1 MADIAEIKEL
11 AKALNLMNVYKGVID
26 VSNEK
31 VSNLDYLYNI
41 LKQEVDIRKENKIT
55 KLLAESHLPKKIFD
69 DSIISQGLKWQLKEI
84 EKIEFKNIK
93 QNIVIV
99 GEVATGKTSLAT
111 YITRTA
117 IQKGTKVI
125 YIAEE
130 DFIEAYKT
138 RKTMRNKILHSDLI
152 VVDELFYLTPSDE
165 NLVYLYKTIMFLLE
179 TRSLIFV
186 TNRPLSE
193 WENMGVDKHIVT
205 TFRQRIMRD
214 AQLIHLG

>member
-26 VSNEK
+26 ISDEK

-55 KLLAESHLPKKIFD
+55 KLLAESRLPKKIFD

-84 EKIEFKNIK
+84 EKIDFKNIK

-117 IQKGTKVI
+117 IQKGVKGI
-125 YIAEE
+125 YFAEE
-130 DFIEAYKT
+130 DFIEAYKI
-138 RKTMRNKILHSDLI
+138 RKTMRSKILHSDLI
-152 VVDELFYLTPSDE
+152 VLDELFYLTPSDV
-165 NLVYLYKTIMFLLE
+165 NLVYLYKTIMFLAE
-179 TRSLIFV
+179 TRSFIFV

-193 WENMGVDKHIVT
+193 WENMNVDKHIVT
-205 TFRQRIMRD
+205 TFRQRIMTD

>member
-11 AKALNLMNVYKGVID
+11 AKSLNLMNVYKGVID
-26 VSNEK
+26 ISDEK

-55 KLLAESHLPKKIFD
+55 KLLAESRLPKKIFD

-84 EKIEFKNIK
+84 EKIDFKNIK

-117 IQKGTKVI
+117 IQKGAKAI
-125 YIAEE
+125 YFAEE
-130 DFIEAYKT
+130 DFIEAYKI
-138 RKTMRNKILHSDLI
+138 RKTMRSKILHSDLI
-152 VVDELFYLTPSDE
+152 VLDELFYLTPSDV
-165 NLVYLYKTIMFLLE
+165 NLVYLYKTIMFLAE
-179 TRSLIFV
+179 TRSFIFV

-193 WENMGVDKHIVT
+193 WENMNVDKHIAT
-205 TFRQRIMRD
+205 TFCQRIMTD

>member
-11 AKALNLMNVYKGVID
+11 AKSLNLMNVYKGVID
-26 VSNEK
+26 ISDEK

-55 KLLAESHLPKKIFD
+55 KLLAESRLPKKIFD

-84 EKIEFKNIK
+84 EKIDFKNIK

-117 IQKGTKVI
+117 IQKGAKAI
-125 YIAEE
+125 YFAEE
-130 DFIEAYKT
+130 DFIEAYKI
-138 RKTMRNKILHSDLI
+138 RKTMRSKILHSDLI
-152 VVDELFYLTPSDE
+152 VLDELFYLTPADV
-165 NLVYLYKTIMFLLE
+165 NLVYLYKTIMFLAE
-179 TRSLIFV
+179 TRSFIFV

-193 WENMGVDKHIVT
+193 WENMNVDKHIVT
-205 TFRQRIMRD
+205 TFRQRIMTD

>member
-11 AKALNLMNVYKGVID
+11 AKSLNLMNVYKGVID
-26 VSNEK
+26 ISDEK

-55 KLLAESHLPKKIFD
+55 KLLAESRLPKKILD

-84 EKIEFKNIK
+84 EKIDFKNIK

-117 IQKGTKVI
+117 IQKGAKAI
-125 YIAEE
+125 YFAEE
-130 DFIEAYKT
+130 DFIEAYKI
-138 RKTMRNKILHSDLI
+138 RKTMRSKILHSDLI
-152 VVDELFYLTPSDE
+152 VLDELFYLTPADV
-165 NLVYLYKTIMFLLE
+165 NLVYLYKTIMFLAE
-179 TRSLIFV
+179 TRSFIFV

-193 WENMGVDKHIVT
+193 WENMNVDKHIVT
-205 TFRQRIMRD
+205 TFRQRIMTD

>member
-11 AKALNLMNVYKGVID
+11 AKALNLMNVYNGIID
-26 VSNEK
+26 ISDEK

-41 LKQEVDIRKENKIT
+41 LKSEVDIRRENKVNNIL
-55 KLLAESHLPKKIFD
+55 KQSRLPKKEFD
-69 DSIISQGLKWQLKEI
+69 DSAISQGLKWQLKEI
-84 EKIEFKNIK
+84 EKIDFKNIK

-99 GEVATGKTSLAT
+99 GDVATGKTSLAT
-111 YITRTA
+111 YITRNA
-117 IQKGTKVI
+117 IQKGAKAI
-125 YIAEE
+125 YFAEE

-152 VVDELFYLTPSDE
+152 VLDELFYLTPSDE

-179 TRSLIFV
+179 TRSFIFV

-205 TFRQRIMRD
+205 TFRQRIMTD

>member
-11 AKALNLMNVYKGVID
+11 AKALNLMNVYNGIID
-26 VSNEK
+26 ISDEK

-55 KLLAESHLPKKIFD
+55 KLLAESRLPKKIFD

-84 EKIEFKNIK
+84 EKIDFKNIK

-99 GEVATGKTSLAT
+99 GDVATGKTSLAT

-117 IQKGTKVI
+117 IQKGAKAI
-125 YIAEE
+125 YFAEE
-130 DFIEAYKT
+130 DFIEAYKA
-138 RKTMRNKILHSDLI
+138 RKTMRSKILHSDLI
-152 VVDELFYLTPSDE
+152 VLDELFYLTPSDV
-165 NLVYLYKTIMFLLE
+165 NLVYLYKTIMFLAE
-179 TRSLIFV
+179 TRSFIFV

-193 WENMGVDKHIVT
+193 WENMDVDKHIVT
-205 TFRQRIMRD
+205 TFRQRIMTD

>member
-11 AKALNLMNVYKGVID
+11 AKSLNLMNVYNGIID
-26 VSNEK
+26 ISDEK

-41 LKQEVDIRKENKIT
+41 LKQEVDIRRENKVDNIL
-55 KLLAESHLPKKIFD
+55 KQSRLPKKEFD
-69 DSIISQGLKWQLKEI
+69 DMTISQSLKWQLKEI
-84 EKIEFKNIK
+84 EKIDFKNTR

-99 GEVATGKTSLAT
+99 GDVATGKTSLVT

-117 IQKGTKVI
+117 IQKGAKAI
-125 YIAEE
+125 YFAEE

-138 RKTMRNKILHSDLI
+138 RKTMINRIHHSDLI

-179 TRSLIFV
+179 TRSFIFV

-193 WENMGVDKHIVT
+193 WENMDVDKHIVT
-205 TFRQRIMRD
+205 TFRQRIMAD

>member
-11 AKALNLMNVYKGVID
+11 AKALNLMNVYNGIID
-26 VSNEK
+26 ISDEK

-55 KLLAESHLPKKIFD
+55 KLFAESRLHKKIFD

-84 EKIEFKNIK
+84 EKIDFKNIK

-117 IQKGTKVI
+117 IQKGAKAI
-125 YIAEE
+125 YFAEE
-130 DFIEAYKT
+130 DFIEAYKI
-138 RKTMRNKILHSDLI
+138 RKTMRSKILHSDLI
-152 VVDELFYLTPSDE
+152 VLDELFYLTPADV
-165 NLVYLYKTIMFLLE
+165 NLVYLYKTIMFLAE
-179 TRSLIFV
+179 TRSFIFV

-193 WENMGVDKHIVT
+193 WENMNVDKHIVT

>member
-26 VSNEK
+26 ISDEK

-55 KLLAESHLPKKIFD
+55 KLLAESRLPKKIFD

-84 EKIEFKNIK
+84 EKIDFKNIK

-117 IQKGTKVI
+117 IQKGAKAI
-125 YIAEE
+125 YFAEE
-130 DFIEAYKT
+130 DFIEAYKI
-138 RKTMRNKILHSDLI
+138 RKTMRSKILHSDLI
-152 VVDELFYLTPSDE
+152 VLDELFYLTPSDV
-165 NLVYLYKTIMFLLE
+165 NLVYLYKTIMFLAE
-179 TRSLIFV
+179 TRSFIFV

-193 WENMGVDKHIVT
+193 WENMNVDKHIVT
-205 TFRQRIMRD
+205 TFRQRIMTD

>member
-11 AKALNLMNVYKGVID
+11 AKALNLMNVYTGIID
-26 VSNEK
+26 ISDEK

-41 LKQEVDIRKENKIT
+41 LKQEVDIRRENKVNNIL
-55 KLLAESHLPKKIFD
+55 KQSRLPKKEFD
-69 DSIISQGLKWQLKEI
+69 DSLITQGLKWQLKEI
-84 EKIEFKNIK
+84 EKIDFKNIK

-117 IQKGTKVI
+117 IQKGAKAI
-125 YIAEE
+125 YFAEE
-130 DFIEAYKT
+130 DFIEAYKI
-138 RKTMRNKILHSDLI
+138 RKTMRSKILHSDLI
-152 VVDELFYLTPSDE
+152 VLDELFYLTPSDV
-165 NLVYLYKTIMFLLE
+165 NLVYLYKTIMFLAE
-179 TRSLIFV
+179 TRSFIFV

-193 WENMGVDKHIVT
+193 WENMDVDKHIVT
-205 TFRQRIMRD
+205 TFRQRIMTD

>member
-11 AKALNLMNVYKGVID
+11 SKALNLMNVYNGIID
-26 VSNEK
+26 ISDEK

-55 KLLAESHLPKKIFD
+55 KLLAESRLPKKIFD

-84 EKIEFKNIK
+84 EKIDFKNIK

-99 GEVATGKTSLAT
+99 GDVATGKTSLAT

-117 IQKGTKVI
+117 IQKGARAI
-125 YIAEE
+125 YFAEE

-138 RKTMRNKILHSDLI
+138 WKTMRSKILHSDLI
-152 VVDELFYLTPSDE
+152 VLDELFYLTPSDE
-165 NLVYLYKTIMFLLE
+165 NLVYLYKTIMFLAE
-179 TRSLIFV
+179 TRSFIFV
-186 TNRPLSE
+186 TNRPLPE
-193 WENMGVDKHIVT
+193 WENMNVDKHIVT
-205 TFRQRIMRD
+205 TFRQRIMTD

>member
-11 AKALNLMNVYKGVID
+11 AKALNLMNVYNGIID
-26 VSNEK
+26 ISDEK

-55 KLLAESHLPKKIFD
+55 KLLAESRLPKKIFD

-84 EKIEFKNIK
+84 EKIDFKNIK

-99 GEVATGKTSLAT
+99 GDVATGKTSLAT

-117 IQKGTKVI
+117 IQKGAKAI
-125 YIAEE
+125 YFAEE

-138 RKTMRNKILHSDLI
+138 RKTMRSKILHSDLI
-152 VVDELFYLTPSDE
+152 VLDELFYLTPSDE
-165 NLVYLYKTIMFLLE
+165 NLVYLYKTIMFLSE
-179 TRSLIFV
+179 TRSFIFV

-193 WENMGVDKHIVT
+193 WENMDVDKHIVT
-205 TFRQRIMRD
+205 TFRQRIMTD

>member
-11 AKALNLMNVYKGVID
+11 AKALNLMNVYNGIID
-26 VSNEK
+26 ISDEK

-55 KLLAESHLPKKIFD
+55 KLLAESRLPKKIFD
-69 DSIISQGLKWQLKEI
+69 DPIISQGLKWQLKEI
-84 EKIEFKNIK
+84 EKIDFKNIK

-117 IQKGTKVI
+117 IQKGAKAI
-125 YIAEE
+125 YFAEE
-130 DFIEAYKT
+130 DFIEAYKI
-138 RKTMRNKILHSDLI
+138 RKTMRSKILHSDLI
-152 VVDELFYLTPSDE
+152 VLDELFYLTPSDE
-165 NLVYLYKTIMFLLE
+165 NLVYLYKTIMVLAE
-179 TRSLIFV
+179 TRSFIFV

-193 WENMGVDKHIVT
+193 WENMDVDKHIVT
-205 TFRQRIMRD
+205 TFRQRIMTD

>member
-11 AKALNLMNVYKGVID
+11 AKALNLMNVHKGVID
-26 VSNEK
+26 VSDEK

-41 LKQEVDIRKENKIT
+41 LKSEVDIRSENKVNNIL
-55 KLLAESHLPKKIFD
+55 KQSRLPKKEFD
-69 DSIISQGLKWQLKEI
+69 DSLISQGLKWQLKEI
-84 EKIEFKNIK
+84 EKIDFKNIK

-99 GEVATGKTSLAT
+99 GDVATGKTSLAT
-111 YITRTA
+111 YITRNA
-117 IQKGTKVI
+117 IQKGAKAI
-125 YIAEE
+125 YFAEE

-152 VVDELFYLTPSDE
+152 VLDELFYLTPSDE

-179 TRSLIFV
+179 TRSFIFV

-193 WENMGVDKHIVT
+193 WENMDVDKHIVS
-205 TFRQRIMRD
+205 TFRQRIMTD